1 VSDLPPINSLIDLV
15 LPDGETFPS
24 RIEGIDGK
32 VFAVGAPLGLTAKP
46 PKSGLALEVEWVGED
61 RRHAADMRLKGVSGG
76 SPQLWNLEVVSS
88 VRTQSRRNYV
98 RGGGGENADISRENQ
113 KITGR
118 VIDLS
123 EGGVRLRVG
132 DDLFGSGEQV
142 DVLLKLDGDRLSV
155 RGTVL
160 FVRRQPE
167 TASFDLIVTYETPEA
182 LGRTIRGYVLKR
194 EMEARRRLRES
205 VMNHY

>member
-1 VSDLPPINSLIDLV
+1 MSELPPINSLVDLV
-15 LPDGETFPS
+15 LPDGEIFPS
-24 RIEGIDGK
+24 RIEDINGK
-32 VFAVGAPLGLTAKP
+32 VFTVGAPLSFAAKP

-61 RRHAADMRLKGVSGG
+61 RRHAADMRLKGITGG
-76 SPQLWNLEVVSS
+76 TPPLWNLEVVSS

-98 RGGGGENADISRENQ
+98 RGGGGENADISRGDQ
-113 KITGR
+113 KVTGR

-132 DDLFGSGEQV
+132 DDLFERGEHV
-142 DVLLKLDGDRLSV
+142 DVLLKLDGERLSV

-182 LGRTIRGYVLKR
+182 VSRTIRGYVLKR

-205 VMNHY
+205 VMNA

>member
-1 VSDLPPINSLIDLV
+1 VSELPPINSLVDLV
-15 LPDGETFPS
+15 LPDGENFPS

-32 VFAVGAPLGLTAKP
+32 TFTVGAPMGLAAKP
-46 PKSGLALEVEWVGED
+46 PKTGTALEVEWVGED
-61 RRHAADMRLKGVSGG
+61 RRHAADMRLKSISGG
-76 SPQLWNLEVVSS
+76 TPPLWNLEVVSS

-98 RGGGGENADISRENQ
+98 RGGGGENADISRGEQ
-113 KITGR
+113 KVTGR

-123 EGGVRLRVG
+123 EGGVRMRVAE
-132 DDLFGSGEQV
+132 DLFEGGENV

-182 LGRTIRGYVLKR
+182 VGRTIRGYVLKR

-205 VMNHY
+205 VMNA